1 MKGMDCLQIKFLLKG
16 VTVATS
22 LAESEKKNNNN
33 NNNNWLETGA
43 TRKQRIR
50 SKTDLTVLDCQLLF
64 SYLCMYA
71 VILID

>member
-22 LAESEKKNNNN
+22 LAESEKKKKQKKH
-33 NNNNWLETGA
+33 WLETGA